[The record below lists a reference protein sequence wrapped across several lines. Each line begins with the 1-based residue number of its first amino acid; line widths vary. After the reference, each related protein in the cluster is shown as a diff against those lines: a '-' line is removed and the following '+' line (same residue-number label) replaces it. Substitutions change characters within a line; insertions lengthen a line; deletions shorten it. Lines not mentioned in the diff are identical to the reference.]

1 MVDLLPML
9 GTDRARLGRL
19 ILERALSHN
28 KTRSSNAVLHAVLA
42 LASYHRGDNTL
53 EVDKYKRIA
62 LRDLYHHIDP
72 DMCQATEHVAANLVL
87 CVLDVRSTRVSR
99 NTKC

>member
-19 ILERALSHN
+19 ILERALSYN
-28 KTRSSNAVLHAVLA
+28 KTLSSNAVLHAVLA

-72 DMCQATEHVAANLVL
+72 DMCQATEHVAANLIL
-87 CVLDVRSTRVSR
+87 CVLDVRSTKVS
-99 NTKC
+99 